1 MGMMRLL
8 SDACTLM
15 TRHWEKTQGWQSM
28 LAPEISRRLG
38 GPDPVIDMRA
48 NALAAA
54 AISCLDA
61 AADAGP
67 QAAGPLD
74 AGPRGPGDGHPA
86 GTGRRFRITHHARV
100 LGPPLRPYL
109 AQGRGQAA
117 STGNCLAVAVPNR
130 PRR

>member
-8 SDACTLM
+8 SDACALM

-28 LAPEISRRLG
+28 LAPEISRWLG

-61 AADAGP
+61 GADAGP
-67 QAAGPLD
+67 QAAGP
-74 AGPRGPGDGHPA
+74 PRCRTSWTRRWASCVNRATFPDNASRPRARASPTAVPRARQGPGGEHRQLPCRSGA
-86 GTGRRFRITHHARV
+86 
-100 LGPPLRPYL
+100 
-109 AQGRGQAA
+109 
-117 STGNCLAVAVPNR
+117 
-130 PRR
+130 